1 MMTMKMINTTATRPN
16 FDINATEGEN
26 DEVDFAI
33 ETPAGPFGFGSG
45 VKLDNTQVG
54 WSSNF
59 VLVSILLLAMS
70 NEVVVVLVIEC
81 LYLFLNLSLFLPFN
95 SD

>member
-1 MMTMKMINTTATRPN
+1 MMTMRMLITTATRPN

-54 WSSNF
+54 RSLKF
-59 VLVSILLLAMS
+59 VLVSILLRTLNFA
-70 NEVVVVLVIEC
+70 LVPI
-81 LYLFLNLSLFLPFN
+81 LL
-95 SD
+95 

>member
-1 MMTMKMINTTATRPN
+1 MITMKMMNTTATRPN

-59 VLVSILLLAMS
+59 VLVSILLI
-70 NEVVVVLVIEC
+70 NEVVVVVAMEGL
-81 LYLFLNLSLFLPFN
+81 
-95 SD
+95 

>member
-1 MMTMKMINTTATRPN
+1 MITMKMMNTTATRPN

-59 VLVSILLLAMS
+59 VLGSILLWRCSTKLS
-70 NEVVVVLVIEC
+70 S
-81 LYLFLNLSLFLPFN
+81 FWPLNVFIFF
-95 SD
+95 

>member
-1 MMTMKMINTTATRPN
+1 MITMKMMNTTATRPN

-59 VLVSILLLAMS
+59 VLVSILLS
-70 NEVVVVLVIEC
+70 DDQQSC
-81 LYLFLNLSLFLPFN
+81 RRCGHCFSLFFFLLIL
-95 SD
+95 

>member
-1 MMTMKMINTTATRPN
+1 MKMITTTATRPN
-16 FDINATEGEN
+16 FDLNATEGEN

-54 WSSNF
+54 RSLKF
-59 VLVSILLLAMS
+59 VLVSILLRTL
-70 NEVVVVLVIEC
+70 NFVLVPI
-81 LYLFLNLSLFLPFN
+81 LL
-95 SD
+95 

>member
-1 MMTMKMINTTATRPN
+1 MMTKKMINTTATRPN

-59 VLVSILLLAMS
+59 VLVSILL
-70 NEVVVVLVIEC
+70 
-81 LYLFLNLSLFLPFN
+81 
-95 SD
+95 SDEQRSCRRFGH

>member
-1 MMTMKMINTTATRPN
+1 MITMKMIITTATRPN

-54 WSSNF
+54 RSLKF
-59 VLVSILLLAMS
+59 VLVSILLRTL
-70 NEVVVVLVIEC
+70 NFVLVPI
-81 LYLFLNLSLFLPFN
+81 LL
-95 SD
+95 